1 MKFSKRYT
9 IMNFY
14 VRGSNQ
20 VPQYGHGLNNLWKK
34 AWAKEFSKEANDLFV
49 DWAFKGETEVFLQ
62 GGDDEAM
69 EKLFAELDAIKHLPS
84 AKFNEPGLRGTCTVV
99 TFVADERIVSGNNYV
114 RNNRLTPANVVE
126 SLKDVLVDHVD
137 AYKEPFVLTD
147 DEIAVISK
155 IAFMPLAS

>member
-1 MKFSKRYT
+1 MQSSKRYT
-9 IMNFY
+9 VLNFY
-14 VRGSNQ
+14 IRGSSQ
-20 VPQYGHGLNNLWKK
+20 IPQSNHGASNLWKK
-34 AWAKEFSKEANDLFV
+34 FVSKEFCQQANKLF
-49 DWAFKGETEVFLQ
+49 DNWAFKAETEVVLQ

-99 TFVADERIVSGNNYV
+99 TFVADERIVSGNNHV

-126 SLKDVLVDHVD
+126 SLKGVLVEHVD

>member
-1 MKFSKRYT
+1 MQFSKRYT
-9 IMNFY
+9 VLNFY
-14 VRGSNQ
+14 IRGSSQ
-20 VPQYGHGLNNLWKK
+20 IPQSNHGMSNLWKK
-34 AWAKEFSKEANDLFV
+34 FVSKELCQQANELF
-49 DWAFKGETEVFLQ
+49 DNWAFKAETEVVLQ

-69 EKLFAELDAIKHLPS
+69 EKLFAELDVIKHLPS

-126 SLKDVLVDHVD
+126 SLKGVLVEHVD

>member
-1 MKFSKRYT
+1 MQSSKRYT
-9 IMNFY
+9 VLNFY
-14 VRGSNQ
+14 IRGSSQ
-20 VPQYGHGLNNLWKK
+20 IPQSNHGGSNLWKK
-34 AWAKEFSKEANDLFV
+34 FVSKEFCQQANELF
-49 DWAFKGETEVFLQ
+49 DNWAFKAETEVVLQ
-62 GGDDEAM
+62 GGNDEAM
-69 EKLFAELDAIKHLPS
+69 EKLFAELDMIKHLPS

-99 TFVADERIVSGNNYV
+99 TFVADERIVSGNNHV

-126 SLKDVLVDHVD
+126 SLKGVLVEHVD